1 MGQFLPA
8 DHSKG
13 DANTIGGYMA
23 VHARPAAFEGP
34 DGASYSVEIVSDETG
49 ETSRPYAAYLLF
61 VRWREGDPVASG
73 HLETDYLEYANNEQ
87 EAMAKVGTLK
97 LNDVRA
103 LLYGLIAERS
113 ENDLRTADSEKRWW
127 DAMREESEGDA

>member
-8 DHSKG
+8 DHSLG

-23 VHARPAAFEGP
+23 VHARPAAFEGK

-49 ETSRPYAAYLLF
+49 ESARPFAAYLLF
-61 VRWREGDPVASG
+61 VRWRAGDPVAAG
-73 HLETDYLEYANNEQ
+73 HLETDYLGYGETERDAVS
-87 EAMAKVGTLK
+87 KVGAMK
-97 LNDVRA
+97 LSDVRSV
-103 LLYGLIAERS
+103 LDGLIADREATDAEQSAGER
-113 ENDLRTADSEKRWW
+113 RWW